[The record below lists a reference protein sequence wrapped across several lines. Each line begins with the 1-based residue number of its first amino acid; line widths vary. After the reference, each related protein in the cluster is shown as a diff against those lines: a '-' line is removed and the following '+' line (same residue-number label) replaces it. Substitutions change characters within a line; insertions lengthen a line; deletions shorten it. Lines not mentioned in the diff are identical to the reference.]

1 MDELP
6 KALAPEEPKVVPIIE
21 SVLPTLSLNEGFLSF
36 MVVSGLSD
44 ELNNEFPARLTLLK
58 GGKGELKEVNYV
70 QANYKQLAS
79 GVAHILNSNPEMY
92 MLWKS
97 NIANSIRKASG
108 DDESTVA
115 NESAESFLTEFIK
128 EFIPE

>member
-1 MDELP
+1 
-6 KALAPEEPKVVPIIE
+6 
-21 SVLPTLSLNEGFLSF
+21 
-36 MVVSGLSD
+36 
-44 ELNNEFPARLTLLK
+44 
-58 GGKGELKEVNYV
+58 
-70 QANYKQLAS
+70 
-79 GVAHILNSNPEMY
+79 